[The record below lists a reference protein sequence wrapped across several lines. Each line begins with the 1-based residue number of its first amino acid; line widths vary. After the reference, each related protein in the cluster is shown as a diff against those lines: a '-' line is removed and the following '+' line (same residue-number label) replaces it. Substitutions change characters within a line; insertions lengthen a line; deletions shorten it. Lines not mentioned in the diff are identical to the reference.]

1 MENAMSKTRTA
12 KAIVCAMVCV
22 FSLTTYAEETS
33 VPAVSDEPALGIGV
47 SAAFM
52 SKYIWRGQ
60 LLNDD
65 YVMQPSVGLTYGNW
79 SASLWGNVDMTDYHD
94 NDWEFTEYDW
104 TIGYADKLP
113 GIDILKYSVGA
124 IYYYFPSVTDDSD
137 TVEVYAGLGL
147 DMPLSPTLTMYRDI
161 DEGDG
166 TYVAF
171 SVSHSIEKIMELAPD
186 MPVGMTASASIGWG
200 SEGYNK
206 FYWGGLTESAM
217 QDLTLSVGFPI
228 PIMGWTLTPSINYVT
243 LLDSDVRAADTYATY
258 SGNNDSDYV
267 FTGITLSTSF

>member
-1 MENAMSKTRTA
+1 MSKTRTA
-12 KAIVCAMVCV
+12 KAVVCAMVCV
-22 FSLTTYAEETS
+22 LSLTTYAEETS
-33 VPAVSDEPALGIGV
+33 VPAVSDEPALGVGV
-47 SAAFM
+47 STAFM

-104 TIGYADKLP
+104 TIGYSDKIP
-113 GIDILKYSVGA
+113 GVDILSYSVGA
-124 IYYYFPSVTDDSD
+124 IYYYFPSLTDDGD

-147 DMPLSPTLTMYRDI
+147 DIPLSPTLTMYRDV
-161 DEGDG
+161 DEIDG
-166 TYVAF
+166 TYLAL
-171 SVSHSIEKIMELAPD
+171 SVSHSIETIFELSPD
-186 MPVGMTASASIGWG
+186 MPVGMNLSASTGWG
-200 SEGYNK
+200 SENYNK
-206 FYWGGLTESAM
+206 GYWGVNSSKM
-217 QDLTLSVGFPI
+217 NDLTLSVGFPVV
-228 PIMGWTLTPSINYVT
+228 MGNWTITPSVSYVT
-243 LLDSDVRAADTYATY
+243 LLSSGVRASDWYKTN